1 MQKYIS
7 TKDMINKEV
16 NLSGLGAPG
25 ANTTQTFTEIGKEY
39 STNVSSAIAD
49 AISSEFEKS
58 KPKKKFGSTTAW
70 DLLKFGIKE
79 MPTLFGKYIPQKGIA
94 AIVGSSDVGKSQF
107 ARELVADIACKK
119 DFIGW
124 KNYCQY
130 NRVLMVSTEDDD
142 IATSVMLYKLNLQY
156 NLKKEDAENIHF
168 EFIPFELP
176 QNLEMFIQEK
186 PVDAVIIDVFE
197 DILCGSD
204 LNSANAIR
212 NILLEYKRIA
222 QEYNCLILFI
232 HHTNKYTSSL
242 APNKDNAS
250 GSHGFVGAMRLVMEL
265 KDDAD
270 DPNKFHLCIVKG
282 NYIDKAEKQSS
293 FVLRRDESLV
303 YHNTDERVPFE
314 ELAANA
320 EAEKSATKAKNRP
333 EDFGEELH
341 LLIIKGHF
349 STDEFSKNDVNN
361 CVRNLFMISD
371 KTSRN
376 FTEYYI
382 EKNWLIPT
390 NKGKQPKYKIN
401 PALLQ

>member
-1 MQKYIS
+1 MQKNN
-7 TKDMINKEV
+7 INC
-16 NLSGLGAPG
+16 GLGAPG
-25 ANTTQTFTEIGKEY
+25 ANATQSFSEIGKKY
-39 STNVSSAIAD
+39 STNVSSDIVD
-49 AISSEFEKS
+49 AISREFEKS

-70 DLLKFGIKE
+70 DLLQLGIKE
-79 MPTLFGKYIPQKGIA
+79 MPALFGKYIPQKGIA

-119 DFIGW
+119 DFLGW
-124 KNYCQY
+124 ENHCQH

-142 IATSVMLYKLNLQY
+142 TATSVMLYKINLLY

-168 EFIPFELP
+168 EFIPFYLP

-222 QEYNCLILFI
+222 QEYNCLILFV

-293 FVLRRDESLV
+293 FVLRRDEHLV
-303 YHNTDERVPFE
+303 YHNTGERVPFE
-314 ELAANA
+314 ELASNA
-320 EAEKSATKAKNRP
+320 EGEKSMIKAKNTP
-333 EDFGEELH
+333 KDFGDLLH
-341 LLIIKGHF
+341 LALIKENF
-349 STDEFSKNDVNN
+349 SNASFSKENINKIIQSAFGV
-361 CVRNLFMISD
+361 SD
-371 KTSRN
+371 KKSRS
-376 FTEYYI
+376 FTDYYI
-382 EKNWLIPT
+382 EKGWLVKT
-390 NKGKQPKYKIN
+390 NESKQPKYRIN
-401 PALLQ
+401 AALM

>member
-1 MQKYIS
+1 MQKNN
-7 TKDMINKEV
+7 INC
-16 NLSGLGAPG
+16 GMGAPG
-25 ANTTQTFTEIGKEY
+25 ANATQSYTEIGKKY
-39 STNVSSAIAD
+39 STNVSSDIVD
-49 AISSEFEKS
+49 AISREFEKS

-70 DLLKFGIKE
+70 DLLQLGIKE
-79 MPTLFGKYIPQKGIA
+79 MPALFGKYIPQKGIA

-119 DFIGW
+119 DFLGW
-124 KNYCQY
+124 ENHCQH

-142 IATSVMLYKLNLQY
+142 TATSVMLYKINLLY

-168 EFIPFELP
+168 EFIPFYLP

-222 QEYNCLILFI
+222 QEYNCLILFV

-293 FVLRRDESLV
+293 FVLRRDEHLV
-303 YHNTDERVPFE
+303 YHNTGERVPFE
-314 ELAANA
+314 ELASNA
-320 EAEKSATKAKNRP
+320 EGEKSMIKAKNTP
-333 EDFGEELH
+333 KDFGDILH
-341 LLIIKGHF
+341 LALIKENF
-349 STDEFSKNDVNN
+349 SNASFSKENVNKIIQSAFG
-361 CVRNLFMISD
+361 VSD
-371 KTSRN
+371 KKSRS
-376 FTEYYI
+376 FTDYYI
-382 EKNWLIPT
+382 EKGWLVKT
-390 NKGKQPKYKIN
+390 NESKQPKYKIN
-401 PALLQ
+401 AALM

>member
-1 MQKYIS
+1 MQKNN
-7 TKDMINKEV
+7 INC
-16 NLSGLGAPG
+16 GMGAPS
-25 ANTTQTFTEIGKEY
+25 ANATQKLSEIGKKY
-39 STNVSSAIAD
+39 STNVSSDIID
-49 AISSEFEKS
+49 AISREFEKS
-58 KPKKKFGSTTAW
+58 KPKKKFGSTTGW
-70 DLLKFGIKE
+70 DLLQLGIKE
-79 MPTLFGKYIPQKGIA
+79 IPTLFGKYIPQKGIA

-119 DFIGW
+119 DFLGW
-124 KNYCQY
+124 ENHCQH

-142 IATSVMLYKLNLQY
+142 TATSVMLYKINLLY

-168 EFIPFELP
+168 EFIPFDLP

-222 QEYNCLILFI
+222 QEYNCLILFV

-293 FVLRRDESLV
+293 FVLRRDEHLV
-303 YHNTDERVPFE
+303 YHNTGERVPFE

-320 EAEKSATKAKNRP
+320 GTEKNEIKGRKTP
-333 EDFGEELH
+333 ENFDDELH

-349 STDEFSKNDVNN
+349 STGEFSKSDVNN
-361 CVRNLFMISD
+361 CVKKMFEISD
-371 KTSRN
+371 QPSRK

-382 EKNWLIPT
+382 QKNWLIT
-390 NKGKQPKYKIN
+390 TSNGKQPKYKMN

>member
-1 MQKYIS
+1 MNNSFINCGMVEPGVNATQELSEMNKKY
-7 TKDMINKEV
+7 V
-16 NLSGLGAPG
+16 
-25 ANTTQTFTEIGKEY
+25 
-39 STNVSSAIAD
+39 TNVSSNIVD
-49 AISSEFEKS
+49 VMSREFEKS

-70 DLLKFGIKE
+70 DLLQLGIKE
-79 MPTLFGKYIPQKGIA
+79 IPTLFGKYIPQKGIA

-119 DFIGW
+119 DFLGW
-124 KNYCQY
+124 ENHCQH

-142 IATSVMLYKLNLQY
+142 TATSVMLYKINLLY

-168 EFIPFELP
+168 EFIPFYLP

-222 QEYNCLILFI
+222 QEYNCLILFV

-293 FVLRRDESLV
+293 FVLRRDEHLV
-303 YHNTDERVPFE
+303 YHNTGERVPFE
-314 ELAANA
+314 ELASNA
-320 EAEKSATKAKNRP
+320 EGEKNMIKAKNTP
-333 EDFGEELH
+333 KDFGDLLH
-341 LLIIKGHF
+341 LALIKENF
-349 STDEFSKNDVNN
+349 SNASFSKENINKIIQSAFGV
-361 CVRNLFMISD
+361 SD
-371 KTSRN
+371 KKSRS
-376 FTEYYI
+376 FTDYYI
-382 EKNWLIPT
+382 EKKWLIET
-390 NKGKQPKYKIN
+390 NNGKQPKYKIN